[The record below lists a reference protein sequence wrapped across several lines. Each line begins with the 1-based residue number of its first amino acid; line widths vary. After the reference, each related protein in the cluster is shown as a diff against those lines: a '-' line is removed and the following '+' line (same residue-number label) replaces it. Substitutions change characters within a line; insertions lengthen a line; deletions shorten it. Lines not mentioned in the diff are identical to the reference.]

1 MREARRS
8 AADGDRVRAQE
19 SQPDERS
26 HGGLLRL
33 MSKGRRASP
42 TRGMPAP
49 AVSTKTAPN
58 RPTHDPLRIA
68 AEIVAALA
76 DAVVVTGV
84 DRQVLTANRAAAELF
99 GRPLDDLPGT
109 PIDELV
115 SIGER
120 EHVAEREQRAVE
132 GKAQHYETKIISATG
147 DERSVA
153 VSTTPLLVEG
163 ELIGTVATLRD
174 VTEQKRAQETLARS
188 EARYRNLFESASDAI
203 ATFDANG
210 RFTTFNHAAEI
221 ISGYRREELL
231 GQWFAPML
239 PDDELPKALANFQKA
254 LAGETGLF
262 ETNFYRKDG
271 EVRTIQVTYSTPQL
285 DEEVLCVIRDVTDQ
299 KMLQEQLIQSEKM
312 SAIGQLVSGV
322 AHELNN
328 PLAGISAF
336 AQLLLSEKRF
346 PPDQRTAAE
355 MIYAEARRASRI
367 VQNLLTFARQHKPER
382 TPTSVNQVLDDTLE
396 LRGYELRVRG
406 IDVQRDY
413 DEQTPETMAD
423 AHQLQQVFLN
433 LITNAEQ
440 AMERAE
446 RDQQRLTVRTRR
458 TGDLLRTEVEDTG
471 PGIPPNLLERIFN
484 PFFTTKPT
492 GSGTGLGLSISLGI
506 VREHE
511 GRIWA
516 ENAPQGGARFVIE
529 LPIVAPRG
537 TGEFQTSQ
545 PTHSVTDRLRV
556 LVVDDEASV
565 RVALQR
571 YLSSRG
577 HEVETTASGREALAR
592 MREDA
597 FDAVIIDMRMP
608 DVSGEQ
614 LFGELK
620 ARDPSYAERVI
631 FTTGQL
637 VDDTV
642 RNFLS
647 STGRPCVPKPFEFA
661 SFDQVLPARRST

>member
-1 MREARRS
+1 VVS
-8 AADGDRVRAQE
+8 A
-19 SQPDERS
+19 S
-26 HGGLLRL
+26 
-33 MSKGRRASP
+33 
-42 TRGMPAP
+42 
-49 AVSTKTAPN
+49 
-58 RPTHDPLRIA
+58 
-68 AEIVAALA
+68 
-76 DAVVVTGV
+76 
-84 DRQVLTANRAAAELF
+84 
-99 GRPLDDLPGT
+99 
-109 PIDELV
+109 
-115 SIGER
+115 
-120 EHVAEREQRAVE
+120 
-132 GKAQHYETKIISATG
+132 G
-147 DERSVA
+147 DERIVA
-153 VSTTPLLVEG
+153 VSTTPLVVEG

-221 ISGYRREELL
+221 ISGYRREELF
-231 GQWFAPML
+231 GQWFAPLL
-239 PDDELPKALANFQKA
+239 PDDELPKALAHFQKA

-413 DEQTPETMAD
+413 DDQVPETMAD

-433 LITNAEQ
+433 LLTNAEQ

-458 TGDLLRTEVEDTG
+458 TAELIRLEIEDTG

-529 LPIVAPRG
+529 LPVVTPRT
-537 TGEFQTSQ
+537 TGEFQNLPAAQ
-545 PTHSVTDRLRV
+545 PVSDRLHV

-577 HEVETTASGREALAR
+577 HEVETTASGKEALAR

-608 DVSGEQ
+608 DLSGEQ

-620 ARDPSYAERVI
+620 SRDPSYAERVI

-637 VDDTV
+637 VDDSV
-642 RNFLS
+642 RSFLA
-647 STGRPCVPKPFEFA
+647 STGRPCVPKPFEFTA
-661 SFDQVLPARRST
+661 FDQVLPARRGF

>member
-1 MREARRS
+1 
-8 AADGDRVRAQE
+8 
-19 SQPDERS
+19 
-26 HGGLLRL
+26 

-49 AVSTKTAPN
+49 AVSTKTAPEG
-58 RPTHDPLRIA
+58 PTHDPLRIA

>member
-1 MREARRS
+1 
-8 AADGDRVRAQE
+8 
-19 SQPDERS
+19 
-26 HGGLLRL
+26 
-33 MSKGRRASP
+33 MSKSRGAAP
-42 TRGMPAP
+42 TRGLRAPTMTPKRPAL
-49 AVSTKTAPN
+49 
-58 RPTHDPLRIA
+58 DPSRVA

-76 DAVVVTGV
+76 DAVVVTGL
-84 DRQVLTANRAAAELF
+84 DRNVLTANRSAAELF
-99 GRPLDDLPGT
+99 GRRLADLPGT
-109 PIDELV
+109 PIDDLV
-115 SIGER
+115 TSEERQHVADR
-120 EHVAEREQRAVE
+120 EHRAFEGEQQR
-132 GKAQHYETKIISATG
+132 YETTVVRADG
-147 DERSVA
+147 EERNVA
-153 VSTTPLLVEG
+153 VSTTPLVLDGDLV
-163 ELIGTVATLRD
+163 GTVATLRD
-174 VTEQKRAQETLARS
+174 ITEEKGAQDALARS

-203 ATFDANG
+203 VTLDANG
-210 RFTTFNHAAEI
+210 RFTTFNHAAEN
-221 ISGYRREELL
+221 ISGYPRLELV
-231 GQWFAPML
+231 GQWFAPLL
-239 PDDELPKALANFQKA
+239 PDDELPKALMHFQKA

-262 ETNFYRKDG
+262 ETTFIRKDR
-271 EVRTIQVTYSTPQL
+271 EYRTIQVTYSTPQK

-336 AQLLLSEKRF
+336 AQLLLTEKRF

-406 IDVQRDY
+406 IEVVRDY

-433 LITNAEQ
+433 LVTNAEQ
-440 AMERAE
+440 AMEKSPRE
-446 RDQQRLTVRTRR
+446 SQRLIVRTRR
-458 TGDLLRTEVEDTG
+458 TGAVIRMEVEDTG

-506 VREHE
+506 VREHD

-516 ENAPQGGARFVIE
+516 ENAPQGGARFVVE
-529 LPIVAPRG
+529 VPIVTHGAS
-537 TGEFQTSQ
+537 GEAQAIPPVSPQ
-545 PTHSVTDRLRV
+545 GDRLQI

-565 RVALQR
+565 RVSLQR
-571 YLSSRG
+571 YLAGRG
-577 HEVETTASGREALAR
+577 HEVDTTSSGREALGR
-592 MREDA
+592 LREGK
-597 FDAVIIDMRMP
+597 FDAVIVDMRMP
-608 DVSGEQ
+608 DISGE
-614 LFGELK
+614 ELY
-620 ARDPSYAERVI
+620 RDLRTTDPEHADRII

-637 VDDTV
+637 VDEQV
-642 RNFLS
+642 RTFLA

-661 SFDQVLPARRST
+661 AFDQALPAARRG

>member
-1 MREARRS
+1 
-8 AADGDRVRAQE
+8 
-19 SQPDERS
+19 
-26 HGGLLRL
+26 
-33 MSKGRRASP
+33 MSKRQRTSP
-42 TRGMPAP
+42 SRGLRPSAP
-49 AVSTKTAPN
+49 SK
-58 RPTHDPLRIA
+58 RGSFDPLAIA
-68 AEIVAALA
+68 REIVAALA
-76 DAVVVTGV
+76 DAVVVTGH
-84 DRQVLTANRAAAELF
+84 DRHILTANRAAAELF
-99 GRPLDDLPGT
+99 ARPLDDLPGT
-109 PIDELV
+109 AIDEV
-115 SIGER
+115 VAPTER
-120 EHVAEREQRAVE
+120 PHVAEREAKALEGEEQR
-132 GKAQHYETKIISATG
+132 YETKVIRRDGA
-147 DERSVA
+147 ERDVA
-153 VSTTPLLVEG
+153 VSTTPLVVEG
-163 ELIGTVATLRD
+163 QLVGTVATLRD
-174 VTEQKRAQETLARS
+174 ITDQKRAQDTLARS

-203 ATFDANG
+203 VTLDANG
-210 RFTTFNHAAEI
+210 RFTTFNHAAEN
-221 ISGYRREELL
+221 ISGYRRDELV

-239 PDDELPKALANFQKA
+239 PDDELPKALSHFQKA
-254 LAGETGLF
+254 LAGDTGLF
-262 ETNFYRKDG
+262 ETTFIRKDG
-271 EVRTIQVTYSTPQL
+271 DGRTIQVTYSTPQK

-336 AQLLLSEKRF
+336 AQLLLTEKRF

-382 TPTSVNQVLDDTLE
+382 APTSVNQVLDDTLE

-406 IDVQRDY
+406 IEVARDY
-413 DEQTPETMAD
+413 DEELPETLAD

-440 AMERAE
+440 AMEKRQ
-446 RDQQRLTVRTRR
+446 RDTQRLIVRTRR
-458 TGDLLRTEVEDTG
+458 NPDGIRIEVEDTG

-516 ENAPQGGARFVIE
+516 ENAPSGGARFTIE
-529 LPIVAPRG
+529 LPLVAAHADEQYPELPAAPP
-537 TGEFQTSQ
+537 TG
-545 PTHSVTDRLRV
+545 DRLRI

-571 YLSSRG
+571 YFASRG
-577 HEVETTASGREALAR
+577 HEVETTASGKDALAR
-592 MREDA
+592 LREGT
-597 FDAVIIDMRMP
+597 FDAVVVDMRMP
-608 DVSGEQ
+608 DLSGEQ
-614 LFGELK
+614 LYEELRVLD
-620 ARDPSYAERVI
+620 AGHAERVI

-637 VDDTV
+637 VDEQV
-642 RNFLS
+642 RNFLA
-647 STGRPCVPKPFEFA
+647 STGRPYIPKPFEFSA
-661 SFDQVLPARRST
+661 FDEALPGSRRAK

>member
-1 MREARRS
+1 
-8 AADGDRVRAQE
+8 
-19 SQPDERS
+19 
-26 HGGLLRL
+26 
-33 MSKGRRASP
+33 
-42 TRGMPAP
+42 
-49 AVSTKTAPN
+49 
-58 RPTHDPLRIA
+58 
-68 AEIVAALA
+68 
-76 DAVVVTGV
+76 
-84 DRQVLTANRAAAELF
+84 
-99 GRPLDDLPGT
+99 
-109 PIDELV
+109 
-115 SIGER
+115 
-120 EHVAEREQRAVE
+120 
-132 GKAQHYETKIISATG
+132 
-147 DERSVA
+147 
-153 VSTTPLLVEG
+153 
-163 ELIGTVATLRD
+163 
-174 VTEQKRAQETLARS
+174 
-188 EARYRNLFESASDAI
+188 
-203 ATFDANG
+203 
-210 RFTTFNHAAEI
+210 
-221 ISGYRREELL
+221 
-231 GQWFAPML
+231 
-239 PDDELPKALANFQKA
+239 
-254 LAGETGLF
+254 
-262 ETNFYRKDG
+262 
-271 EVRTIQVTYSTPQL
+271 
-285 DEEVLCVIRDVTDQ
+285 VIRDVTDQ

-413 DEQTPETMAD
+413 DEQSPETMAD

-446 RDQQRLTVRTRR
+446 RDQQRLTIRTRR
-458 TGDLLRTEVEDTG
+458 TGNVIRVEVEDTG

-516 ENAPQGGARFVIE
+516 ENATQSGARFVIE
-529 LPIVAPRG
+529 LPIVAPRA
-537 TGEFQTSQ
+537 TGEFPSTPASQ
-545 PTHSVTDRLRV
+545 PVADRLHV

-614 LFGELK
+614 LYGELK

-637 VDDTV
+637 VDDAV
-642 RNFLS
+642 RTFLV

-661 SFDQVLPARRST
+661 AFDQVLPARRAS

>member
-1 MREARRS
+1 
-8 AADGDRVRAQE
+8 
-19 SQPDERS
+19 
-26 HGGLLRL
+26 
-33 MSKGRRASP
+33 MSKGRRVSPARELRSPASS
-42 TRGMPAP
+42 A
-49 AVSTKTAPN
+49 KTASK
-58 RPTHDPLRIA
+58 RPLDSQRVA
-68 AEIVAALA
+68 VEIVAALA
-76 DAVVVTGV
+76 DPVIVTGL
-84 DRQVLTANRAAAELF
+84 DRRALTANRAAADLF
-99 GRPLDDLPGT
+99 GRPLEDLPGT
-109 PIDELV
+109 PIDDLV
-115 SIGER
+115 APSER
-120 EHVAEREQRAVE
+120 ANVAAREQQAFRGE
-132 GKAQHYETKIISATG
+132 EQHYETKVVSASG
-147 DERSVA
+147 EERVVA
-153 VSTTPLLVEG
+153 VSTTPLVVEG
-163 ELIGTVATLRD
+163 ELIGVVATLRD
-174 VTEQKRAQETLARS
+174 ITEQRRAQDTLARS

-203 ATFDANG
+203 VTFDANG
-210 RFTTFNHAAEI
+210 RFTTFNHAAED
-221 ISGYRREELL
+221 ISGYRREELV
-231 GQWFAPML
+231 GQWFAPMI
-239 PDDELPKALANFQKA
+239 PDDELPKGLAHFQKA

-262 ETNFYRKDG
+262 ETSFYRKDG
-271 EVRTIQVTYSTPQL
+271 DVRTIQVTYSTPRL

-382 TPTSVNQVLDDTLE
+382 SPTSVNQVLDDTLE

-413 DEQTPETMAD
+413 DDQAPETMAD

-458 TGDLLRTEVEDTG
+458 AGALIRIEVEDTG

-537 TGEFQTSQ
+537 TGEFPSTPVVQ
-545 PTHSVTDRLRV
+545 PVTDRLHV

-608 DVSGEQ
+608 DLSGEQ

-620 ARDPSYAERVI
+620 ARDPSYADRVI

-642 RNFLS
+642 RGFLA
-647 STGRPCVPKPFEFA
+647 STGRPCVPKPFEFSA
-661 SFDQVLPARRST
+661 FDQVLPARRVS